1 MRILHTSD
9 WHIGRTFHGEPVLDN
24 LALALDR
31 LHEQVRE
38 HGVEVVCISG
48 DIFDSTVPSAKA
60 LQFFDARLAEFVDDG
75 ARVLVTAGNHDSAAR
90 LGYLARW
97 LGESGIH
104 IFSDPSRPAEF
115 IELQDASGP
124 VRFYGIP
131 YLEPAIVRSYADGD
145 QIGSQR
151 DAIAWAMGLVRESM
165 AEFDGRVVVLAH
177 CFAAGVPDTGVADDI
192 ERDLSAGGIDVVPLE
207 LFEGVSY
214 VALGHIHSRSRLSE
228 RVRYSGAPLH
238 YSFGEANQPRGSWL
252 IDLGGAGEGGAD
264 DGAGDIACQWLELPV
279 PRPLVELTGTLQEL
293 ETDAEFAAHT
303 ESWVS
308 ARLTDTDR
316 PVDAMRR
323 LRQRFPHAVH
333 LEYVQRSTTQQAR
346 RTLPRATSPEQHTDA
361 FLKHVR
367 EAQGLTRFENGV
379 LTDLLSEIR
388 KQEAE
393 R

>member
-9 WHIGRTFHGEPVLDN
+9 WHIGRTFHGELVLDN

-38 HGVEVVCISG
+38 HDVEVVCIAG
-48 DIFDSTVPSAKA
+48 DIFDSAVPSAKA

-75 ARVLVTAGNHDSAAR
+75 ARVLVTSGNHDSAAR

-104 IFSDPSRPAEF
+104 IFADPSRPAEF
-115 IELQDASGP
+115 IELRDESGP

-131 YLEPAIVRSYADGD
+131 YLEPAIVRSYAEGN

-165 AEFDGRVVVLAH
+165 AGFDGRVVVLAH
-177 CFAAGVPDTGVADDI
+177 CFAAGVPDSGVADDI

-207 LFEGVSY
+207 LFEDVSY
-214 VALGHIHSRSRLSE
+214 VGLGHIHSRSKLSE

-252 IDLGGAGEGGAD
+252 INL
-264 DGAGDIACQWLELPV
+264 DGAGNIACQWLELPV
-279 PRPLVELTGTLQEL
+279 PRRLVELTGTLQEL
-293 ETDAEFAAHT
+293 ETDAKFAAHT
-303 ESWVS
+303 HSWVS
-308 ARLTDTDR
+308 ARLTDADR

-333 LEYVQRSTTQQAR
+333 LEYVQRSTAQQTR

-367 EAQGLTRFENGV
+367 EAQGLTPFENEV